1 VAVEGMAVALEEV
14 AVEGLAVADEERA
27 VAVGKSGCSSC

>member
-1 VAVEGMAVALEEV
+1 MAVEGMAVALEEV